1 MMNKT
6 DLYQWLRE
14 RFSAEQIVNLDDF
27 SLISYIYEFWAVQM
41 RAQAMDELDAKFNA
55 YTYSCE
61 IVDATHDWLEVRK
74 ESAA

>member
-1 MMNKT
+1 MNKAEM
-6 DLYQWLRE
+6 YQWLRE
-14 RFSAEQIVNLDDF
+14 HFSAEQIINMDDF
-27 SLISYIYEFWAVQM
+27 TLASFIYEFWAAQI

-61 IVDATHDWLEVRK
+61 IVDATHDWLEARR